1 MPPAS
6 GLSSLGTGGGT
17 SPSATG
23 TPSVGVLSG
32 GDGGA
37 SLSFSLFCP
46 PSVSVAIGPG
56 WGRKRNKGKHR
67 NLPENEGINKTNA
80 VGATGCPLLPGGGG
94 LGLGLPRRS
103 LPCAVV
109 VRAGLGLL
117 FFVVDKLSIPELEK
131 QSGPLVRRCFRCGV
145 LLAGVTCN
153 G

>member
-1 MPPAS
+1 MPP
-6 GLSSLGTGGGT
+6 
-17 SPSATG
+17 
-23 TPSVGVLSG
+23 
-32 GDGGA
+32 
-37 SLSFSLFCP
+37 P
-46 PSVSVAIGPG
+46 P
-56 WGRKRNKGKHR
+56 W
-67 NLPENEGINKTNA
+67 
-80 VGATGCPLLPGGGG
+80 GGGG